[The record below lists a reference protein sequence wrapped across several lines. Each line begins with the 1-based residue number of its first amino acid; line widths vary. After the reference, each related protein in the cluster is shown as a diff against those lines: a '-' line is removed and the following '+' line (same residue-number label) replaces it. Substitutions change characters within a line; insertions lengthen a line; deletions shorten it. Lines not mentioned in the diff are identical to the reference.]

1 METKEKTNEE
11 MSDTETKRL
20 VKLMSLVLGFL
31 FVVLSFIFALG
42 FLILIAQA
50 IAENKV
56 GMLVSSII
64 LLLLS
69 MISLKVGSK
78 LDIKEEKKK

>member
-31 FVVLSFIFALG
+31 FVVLFFIFALG
-42 FLILIAQA
+42 FMYSIVQA
-50 IAENKV
+50 IEENKV